1 MISTNPV
8 VQNALR
14 AAFTRSLDNYG
25 KRVMDAL
32 CDINN
37 PKKISALDLAFD
49 EANRLKRM
57 LDGDEIV
64 DQAFVDAVNEL
75 RQSPRPKF

>member
-1 MISTNPV
+1 MISSNPD

-14 AAFTRSLDNYG
+14 SAFTRSLDNYG

-32 CDINN
+32 CDQNN
-37 PKKISALDLAFD
+37 PKKIAKMDLAF
-49 EANRLKRM
+49 EEVHRLKRM

-64 DQAFVDAVNEL
+64 DQAFVDAVNDL
-75 RQSPRPKF
+75 RKSPRPKF